1 MESAGIAQTG
11 GRGVVDGNADSYK
24 SSAMEAWKM
33 HQEASC
39 EGHPLPP
46 EVLAVD
52 TYVQQG
58 GRWLLSLSSLT
69 PAPAPDERQ

>member
-1 MESAGIAQTG
+1 
-11 GRGVVDGNADSYK
+11 
-24 SSAMEAWKM
+24 M